1 MNEWDLAP
9 IAAVSLISAGVLL
22 LAVLLILKRRSPGRA
37 RHGTDRPK
45 LDETAKAQE
54 IHALM
59 SELEQLALRIDER
72 VELQTS
78 QLRQLLAEADEK
90 IAQISESCSE
100 ENVLDPRDRYILRL
114 NAQGV
119 DPIEIA
125 RRMQMNVGEVE
136 LVVNLHTSRFE
147 PR

>member
-1 MNEWDLAP
+1 MNAWDLAP
-9 IAAVSLISAGVLL
+9 IAAVSLIATGVVLL
-22 LAVLLILKRRSPGRA
+22 AFLLILKRRSTARA
-37 RHGTDRPK
+37 RRGTETAK
-45 LDETAKAQE
+45 LDETAKTQE

-72 VELQTS
+72 IELRMS
-78 QLRQLLAEADEK
+78 QLRQLLTEADER
-90 IAQISESCSE
+90 IAQIAEKCPE

-136 LVVNLHTSRFE
+136 LVVNLHASRLE
-147 PR
+147 PG